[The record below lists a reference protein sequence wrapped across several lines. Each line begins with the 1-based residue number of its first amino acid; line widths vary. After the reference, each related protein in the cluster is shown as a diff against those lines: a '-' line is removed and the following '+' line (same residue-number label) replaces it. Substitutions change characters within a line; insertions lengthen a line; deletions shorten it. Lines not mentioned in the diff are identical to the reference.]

1 MEVIVSS
8 VLALLLGMAIGLLY
22 GLNSYKQMLVR
33 LTAECIDRMREA
45 MRSLCYSN
53 HDINMIVHRMGLKI
67 MPPGVPP
74 PPVKTERKK
83 AERRE
88 IKFRGR
94 SSELD
99 SHKWVYGD
107 LVQYESGEC
116 AIIVG
121 QPSNYDTATLQV
133 GMPVKVVPET
143 VGQFTGLYDKHGVE
157 IYEGDI
163 IRFKSGQKLDE
174 KGKWIDSTHDVSV
187 TYSEARFSVSV
198 LSMVSKN
205 VEVVG
210 NIHEVKTEP

>member
-1 MEVIVSS
+1 MEVIVSA
-8 VLALLLGMAIGLLY
+8 VLALLLGWIIGLLC
-22 GLNSYKQMLVR
+22 GLSSHRPMLTR
-33 LTAECIDRMREA
+33 LTAECIDRMSEA
-45 MRSLCYSN
+45 MKSLCYSN

-67 MPPGVPP
+67 MPAAVPP
-74 PPVKTERKK
+74 PQVKRDRQN
-83 AERRE
+83 AARRE
-88 IKFRGR
+88 IKFKG
-94 SSELD
+94 LLPD

>member
-1 MEVIVSS
+1 MEVIVSA
-8 VLALLLGMAIGLLY
+8 VLALLLGWIIGLLC
-22 GLNSYKQMLVR
+22 GLSSHRPMLTR
-33 LTAECIDRMREA
+33 LTAECIDRMSEA
-45 MRSLCYSN
+45 MKSLCYSN

-67 MPPGVPP
+67 MPAAVPP
-74 PPVKTERKK
+74 PQVKRDRQNV
-83 AERRE
+83 ARRE
-88 IKFRGR
+88 IKFK
-94 SSELD
+94 SLLPD
-99 SHKWVYGD
+99 SNKWVYGD